1 MTPLFKKLNFK
12 GQKEIGI
19 FNAPSEFQEELEA
32 IKNETSVATSQTD
45 YTDGGFVISFVK
57 SKKEIEEM
65 AAFLQKKLQGD
76 PIIWFAYPK
85 GTSKKYKVDINRDN
99 GWESIQK
106 LGFETVRAV
115 SIDKDWSALR
125 FRFSQFVKK

>member
-12 GQKEIGI
+12 GQKEIAI
-19 FNAPSEFQEELEA
+19 FNAPAEFQKELDE
-32 IKNETSVATSQTD
+32 IMNETVVKTFRAD
-45 YTDGGFVISFVK
+45 CEDAGFVISFVK
-57 SKKEIEEM
+57 NKKEIEEM
-65 AAFLQKKLQGD
+65 AAFLQKKLDGD

-85 GTSKKYKVDINRDN
+85 GTSKKYKVDINRDT

-115 SIDKDWSALR
+115 SIDEDWSALR